1 MPKGIKYSKQ
11 TYKRTAQ
18 FKLNK
23 DILNAETRTPNLN
36 KEIQRIFHA
45 ANRRL
50 QNIEKSGLESPAARA
65 LQFDDLANMQKFAK
79 FTSVGK
85 DWTDIKIEY
94 AKAVQF
100 LKNPLSTATGVK
112 EFYKE
117 IQKSFPAFKNEKLSE
132 ISNLIARQP
141 QTFFNI
147 GSPQRK
153 AMEYFETSVK
163 DVSEQIETA
172 AERLENY
179 IDLREPIKNDMSENY
194 LDMNESELKFILDG
208 LKDFG
213 L

>member
-18 FKLNK
+18 FNLNK
-23 DILNAETRTPNLN
+23 DILNAENRTPNLN
-36 KEIQRIFHA
+36 KEIQRVFHA

-65 LQFDDLANMQKFAK
+65 LEFDTVGSMQKFAK
-79 FTSVGK
+79 FTSAGK

-132 ISNLIARQP
+132 ISNLIAQQP

-172 AERLENY
+172 AERLENFM
-179 IDLREPIKNDMSENY
+179 DLQKPLRNDLAENY
-194 LDMNESELKFILDG
+194 MDMNESELKFILDG